1 MANLH
6 LITGYKGEVH
16 ITAADDGAFNASIFG
31 SSNYVLPKGNKF
43 SAQIISNNR
52 VRINDGD
59 ILLQG
64 RHIRLNEGGY
74 VDLDIDNGT
83 NGKYRND
90 LIVCRYEKNSGTG
103 VEEANLVV
111 IKGTE
116 AATNPSDPAF
126 NDGDLLTD
134 HDLIVDFPLYRV
146 SLNGLNI
153 EPLETLFKEIKS
165 GIADMKTDYNAEAE
179 ENTLADGDYFPFYD
193 ASAPG
198 NRKTKWSNIKSK
210 LKAYFDGI
218 YGINGKTAQSSLAN
232 DDAIPFYD
240 TSASAERKFT
250 LTNLKSF
257 LKSYTDTLYAALSH
271 NHTVSNISD
280 LTASATE
287 LNYTDGVTSNIQT
300 QLNGKAASS
309 HNHTLSNI
317 TDITVTAT
325 IINRLSGLND
335 NIMTLLNSKIS
346 AADKGVANG
355 VASLDAN
362 GKVNA
367 NQAASTVVPV
377 TANRTISLA
386 DAGKFL
392 CCTSSDGATITIP
405 SKSSADLPVGTEI
418 EIYRGSGAITVQAAA
433 NVTLYSPYITVA
445 AGNSCVIS
453 ERYAVVSLKM
463 YADDS
468 WVVSGMV
475 E

>member
-6 LITGYKGEVH
+6 LITGYKGQAH
-16 ITAADDGAFNASIFG
+16 ISAADDGAFNASIFG
-31 SSNYVLPKGNKF
+31 SAKYVLPKGSKF
-43 SAQIISNNR
+43 SAQIISNNK

-116 AATNPSDPAF
+116 ADVNPPDPAF

-134 HDLIVDFPLYRV
+134 HDLVVDFPLYRV
-146 SLNGLNI
+146 PLNGLNI
-153 EPLETLFKEIKS
+153 EPLETLFSEIKS
-165 GIADMKTDYNAEAE
+165 GIADIKTDYNAEAE
-179 ENTLADGDYFPFYD
+179 QNTLADGDFFPFYD
-193 ASAPG
+193 VSVPG

-210 LKAYFDGI
+210 LKSYFDSL
-218 YGINGKTAQSSLAN
+218 YGINGKTAESSLAN
-232 DDAIPFYD
+232 NDELPFYD

-257 LKSYTDTLYAALSH
+257 LKSYMDTLYAAISH
-271 NHTVSNISD
+271 NHTVSNITD

-300 QLNGKAASS
+300 QLNGKATSS
-309 HNHTLSNI
+309 HTHTVA
-317 TDITVTAT
+317 DISTLTVNAT
-325 IINRLSGLND
+325 VINRLSGLSD
-335 NIMTLLNSKIS
+335 NIMTLLNSKV
-346 AADKGVANG
+346 AVADKGVADG

-362 GKVNA
+362 GKVTA
-367 NQAASTVVPV
+367 NQVASSVVNV
-377 TANRTISLA
+377 SSNRTLSLD

-392 CCTSSDGATITIP
+392 RVTSGITITIP
-405 SKSSADLPVGTEI
+405 ANASVSFPVGTEF
-418 EIYRGSGAITVQAAA
+418 EIYRGAGAITLQAADG
-433 NVTLYSPYITVA
+433 VTLNNPYITA
-445 AGNSCVIS
+445 AEGNSCTIS
-453 ERYAVVSLKM
+453 ERYAVVSLKQH
-463 YADDS
+463 AANR
-468 WVVSGMV
+468 WAVSGMV